1 MLLFK
6 LGFVLDP
13 KTLLPIRCS
22 LVVKAFMISTARYAL
37 EVAVLELF
45 ACFSFRSVN

>member
-1 MLLFK
+1 MLLSK

-13 KTLLPIRCS
+13 KMLLPIRCS
-22 LVVKAFMISTARYAL
+22 PVVKAFMISTARYAL

-45 ACFSFRSVN
+45 ACFYLSSVN